1 LKNSWIFLFIALPY
15 FLNAQFLS
23 TKGQLWIGGL
33 KGNNAPTN
41 QSSLE
46 MSIGYIPTA
55 SFYKDMNNDM
65 LFDAELAYKAE
76 QYYSGDLLLLDN
88 FEPHRVWMRFSSQR
102 MEARIGLQK
111 ITFGPAQMLRSLSWF
126 DSFDLKDPTGQTD
139 GVDAFRFQWFPSNSF
154 SVWSWIVRNEQRAV
168 SFGWRGELSSH
179 MGEWGITVHHDPTD
193 TLQMIGQTGAWFDQ
207 RHNRVALDFRYDGLM
222 GFWNENAL
230 IFSKGKNITL
240 ATIGADYT
248 LPVAS
253 GILIMT
259 ESMLINSSQKNSDR
273 VYTAFMAS
281 VPLGMIHQIMF
292 ITQLDW
298 EEEKIYNYLRWS
310 ATYDRYSLNFIASI
324 SPKRS
329 AYKAKDYLLSKTA
342 AGFGTNFQ
350 LMFIY
355 NY

>member
-1 LKNSWIFLFIALPY
+1 MKNGWIFLFIALPY
-15 FLNAQFLS
+15 LLSAQSLS
-23 TKGQLWIGGL
+23 TKGQLWFGAL
-33 KGNNAPTN
+33 KGNNAPSN

-46 MSIGYIPTA
+46 MSIGYIPTI
-55 SFYKDMNNDM
+55 SFYKDMHNDR
-65 LFDAELAYKAE
+65 LFDVELAYRAE
-76 QYYSGDLLLLDN
+76 QYYSGESLLLDS
-88 FEPHRVWMRFSSQR
+88 FEPHRVWMRFSNQKTEIR
-102 MEARIGLQK
+102 LGLQK

-126 DSFDLKDPTGQTD
+126 DSFNLKDPTGQTD
-139 GVDAFRFQWFPSNSF
+139 GVDAFRLQWFPSNSF
-154 SVWSWIVRNEQRAV
+154 SIWSWLVRNEQSVV
-168 SFGWRGELSSH
+168 SYGGRGEFSTH
-179 MGEWGITVHHDPTD
+179 IGEWGITVHHDPTD
-193 TLQMIGQTGAWFDQ
+193 ALHIIGQTGAWFDQ
-207 RHNRVALDFRYDGLM
+207 RHNRVALDFRYDGLV
-222 GFWNENAL
+222 GLWNESAL
-230 IFSKGKNITL
+230 IFSKSRNIML
-240 ATIGADYT
+240 VTIGADYT

-310 ATYDRYSLNFIASI
+310 ATYDRYSLNLIASI

-329 AYKAKDYLLSKTA
+329 AYKEIDYLLPKTA